1 MCDGS
6 FLFFSQI
13 LKIQSRLPAVEIQQ
27 PKTTTK
33 RRRTTSSR
41 PRVVQ
46 SPSPSLL
53 PALLDESNY
62 IDEHRRSPCPSVTDS
77 EYSASSSSSGSSTDH
92 YSRTQAQAEAEGP
105 FQHVFDSDDEGAG
118 SIPGEYLAEH
128 LLDEEL
134 AAWVGLLG

>member
-1 MCDGS
+1 MNMISAGS
-6 FLFFSQI
+6 FQTEMNASKEQDTIVSKLVSAWEKKNSKLARAGGI
-13 LKIQSRLPAVEIQQ
+13 
-27 PKTTTK
+27 
-33 RRRTTSSR
+33 
-41 PRVVQ
+41 
-46 SPSPSLL
+46 SLM
-53 PALLDESNY
+53 ALSLAACGS
-62 IDEHRRSPCPSVTDS
+62 DS
-77 EYSASSSSSGSSTDH
+77 DDSSSSSGSSTDH